1 MPIEISLQQ
10 VEDENAEVFQVVVP
24 VANSSMIFLWTIST
38 RGILCSRILESPLA
52 FDPVHLGHHQLHHC
66 HHRRALD
73 VLHLIIKKIFWQIN
87 PYIYIYRYTRTAS
100 PSWHILWLK
109 LTWPHLSHCLMAVL
123 GHTPF
128 LYRPAHP
135 ISYCWL
141 YILYFTHTINHIP
154 IASPFS
160 SNYLH
165 ICYRYRMGVS
175 STHFMIKILG
185 CRMLMCSC
193 YHWFF
198 FCKSSYTTRIVN

>member
-1 MPIEISLQQ
+1 MPLPHPLTSDSKQKDAYWNKSSTGWRWECWGFSGRCPRGKLIHDLLVSNLWK
-10 VEDENAEVFQVVVP
+10 VP
-24 VANSSMIFLWTIST
+24 WP
-38 RGILCSRILESPLA
+38 SRCDNIDLG
-52 FDPVHLGHHQLHHC
+52 DPVHLGHHQLHHC
-66 HHRRALD
+66 HHRALD
-73 VLHLIIKKIFWQIN
+73 VLHLIIKKIFWHFVIIY
-87 PYIYIYRYTRTAS
+87 PDIYIYTWTAS

-160 SNYLH
+160 SKAI
-165 ICYRYRMGVS
+165 ICTYATGIEWEYQVLISWSRY
-175 STHFMIKILG
+175 
-185 CRMLMCSC
+185 
-193 YHWFF
+193 
-198 FCKSSYTTRIVN
+198 